1 MTFTCVLCPVALLPG
16 DIPLQ
21 ILLLQKYLKSTF
33 DIVGSLAPELALRIL
48 RELSVKEVVKAGL
61 VSGNFTYFCLAD
73 GGGTGLLYFLGGD
86 LPES

>member
-61 VSGNFTYFCLAD
+61 VSGNFTYFCLA
-73 GGGTGLLYFLGGD
+73 GGTGLLYFLGI
-86 LPES
+86 LT